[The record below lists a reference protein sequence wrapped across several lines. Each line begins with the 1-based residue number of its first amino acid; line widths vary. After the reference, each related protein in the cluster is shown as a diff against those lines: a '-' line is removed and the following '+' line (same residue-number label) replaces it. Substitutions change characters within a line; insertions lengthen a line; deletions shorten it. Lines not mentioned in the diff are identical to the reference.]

1 MEVTKIK
8 VNDNMSEEVK
18 AAGTELINVGG
29 NADNGQDKNKKLKL
43 GEVITDKDKQGGN
56 NDGQGSEFSE
66 HFGSQKGKSEKEQE
80 QRNSEVSVVVEEEDA
95 SDLLYDKELKLL
107 LEDHKR
113 VMKFT
118 MLFSMAM
125 LFA

>member
-1 MEVTKIK
+1 MAPAQNGPASKKDLGGDDLGTMDEVRVFK
-8 VNDNMSEEVK
+8 DE
-18 AAGTELINVGG
+18 
-29 NADNGQDKNKKLKL
+29 
-43 GEVITDKDKQGGN
+43 GEI
-56 NDGQGSEFSE
+56 
-66 HFGSQKGKSEKEQE
+66 
-80 QRNSEVSVVVEEEDA
+80 EEEDA